1 MLQKRLISLQNW
13 QAAPIMAA
21 RLARKTVPMLSEE
34 RAQEIAGNALGFVA
48 SDRAMIQA
56 LLDVS
61 GLDLADLRQAAER
74 PEFAIF
80 LLDFVLLDDD
90 RVLAFA
96 ASQGIKPEAVLFA
109 RETLANLGAGVRHG

>member
-1 MLQKRLISLQNW
+1 
-13 QAAPIMAA
+13 
-21 RLARKTVPMLSEE
+21 MLSEE

-61 GLDLADLRQAAER
+61 GLDLADLREAAER